1 MGWCSNVAFLS
12 FYHFYRRK
20 QASKQAQTP
29 RARARAR
36 GATDRPRARPVRR
49 RRRVALVAT
58 QQSLD
63 VAEATVADALLLRRV
78 WQPEMERTVSP
89 FAFAKRPD
97 GNSCSYRDGGTN
109 WSIPKCCSSSFARR
123 VDLHK
128 WTQLDGSGVAIF
140 EPRPF
145 SVGHV
150 HLVEPLSVAAFVAAI
165 YD

>member
-1 MGWCSNVAFLS
+1 MGVLPFLPS
-12 FYHFYRRK
+12 E
-20 QASKQAQTP
+20 ASAARAP
-29 RARARAR
+29 ERGRARS
-36 GATDRPRARPVRR
+36 RPVRR
-49 RRRVALVAT
+49 RRRVALVAV

-63 VAEATVADALLLRRV
+63 VAEATVANALVLLRRV

-89 FAFAKRPD
+89 FAFAERPD

-109 WSIPKCCSSSFARR
+109 WSIPKCCSSSFAHR

-128 WTQLDGSGVAIF
+128 WTQLDGSGVALF
-140 EPRPF
+140 VPKPF
-145 SVGHV
+145 NVGHV